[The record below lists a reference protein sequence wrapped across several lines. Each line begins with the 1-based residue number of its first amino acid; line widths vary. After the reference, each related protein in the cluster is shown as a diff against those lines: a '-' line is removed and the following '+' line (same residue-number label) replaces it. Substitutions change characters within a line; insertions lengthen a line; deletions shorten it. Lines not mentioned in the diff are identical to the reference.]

1 MLGVDWDN
9 VNLAGAFIIGA
20 ALATVATI
28 RIMRVVSA
36 VLRDEIRKNRDDD

>member
-28 RIMRVVSA
+28 RIMRVIST